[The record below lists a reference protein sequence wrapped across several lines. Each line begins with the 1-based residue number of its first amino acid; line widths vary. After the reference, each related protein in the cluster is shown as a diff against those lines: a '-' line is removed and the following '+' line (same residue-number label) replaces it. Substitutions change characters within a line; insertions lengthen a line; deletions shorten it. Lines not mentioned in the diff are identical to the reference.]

1 MCVRP
6 ECANYFDDAHRCH
19 LARSRSRGHACWR
32 RPPDRQRGASLRCSP
47 GTSRLP
53 LCQCTRIKLLA
64 HEGFGV
70 WCATRRLSQGRFVW
84 PGGGVPLQQ
93 STLTQAQFDALIG
106 GLPWQRL
113 AQVQAIKRV

>member
-1 MCVRP
+1 M
-6 ECANYFDDAHRCH
+6 
-19 LARSRSRGHACWR
+19 
-32 RPPDRQRGASLRCSP
+32 
-47 GTSRLP
+47 
-53 LCQCTRIKLLA
+53 
-64 HEGFGV
+64 